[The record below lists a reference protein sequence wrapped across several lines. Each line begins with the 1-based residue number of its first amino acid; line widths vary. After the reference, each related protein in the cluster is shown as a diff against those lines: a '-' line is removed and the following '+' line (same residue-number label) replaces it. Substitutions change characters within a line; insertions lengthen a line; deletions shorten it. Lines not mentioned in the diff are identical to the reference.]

1 MAIRLVEAPDYK
13 GEAGIIAMRNVQ
25 QALTAALEAEEWERV
40 RHLDR
45 ICLLLIDRII
55 AENRDNKAV
64 VINAL
69 SELRGVYAQLLAQCQ
84 REVTLVRAT

>member
-1 MAIRLVEAPDYK
+1 MAIRLVEAPNYK
-13 GEAGIIAMRNVQ
+13 GEAGIIAMRDVQ

-45 ICLLLIDRII
+45 ICLLLTDRII

-64 VINAL
+64 VIIAL

-84 REVTLVRAT
+84 REVTLVHAT